1 MSTKSMNKKG
11 FTLIE
16 LLIVV
21 VIIGI
26 LAAIAIPRFGATRER
41 AFVSAMQSDL
51 RNLQTAQEQYYQA
64 NNFQYAS
71 TAADLTGGT
80 APLLTLS
87 DNVGNLTLV
96 AASAGTGY
104 TASVTHSSLPADRNA
119 CGVAVGTIG
128 DGTPTVNPTVG
139 TASNG
144 VIACNYNPPATTTTE

>member
-1 MSTKSMNKKG
+1 MNKKG

-26 LAAIAIPRFGATRER
+26 LAAIAIPRFGQTRER

-64 NNFQYAS
+64 NNFQYAT
-71 TAADLTGGT
+71 TAEALTGGT
-80 APLLTLS
+80 TPLLTLS
-87 DNVGNLTLV
+87 NGVENLTIV
-96 AASAGTGY
+96 ASGGTGF
-104 TASVTHSSLPADRNA
+104 TASVTHASLPPARNA
-119 CGVAVGTIG
+119 CGIAVGTG
-128 DGTPTVNPTVG
+128 DDGQPTTNPTIS

-144 VIACNYNPPATTTTE
+144 VIACNYNSPTGS